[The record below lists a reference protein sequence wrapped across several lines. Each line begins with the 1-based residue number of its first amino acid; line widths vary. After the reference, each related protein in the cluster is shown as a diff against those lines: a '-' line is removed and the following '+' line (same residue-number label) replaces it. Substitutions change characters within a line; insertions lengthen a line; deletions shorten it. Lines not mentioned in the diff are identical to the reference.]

1 MVCLRRFEV
10 LQNNFVIDE
19 KRKHDRLYPVAIEFK
34 DLTVIVG
41 KNGSGKSQFI
51 KAIIGC
57 TKGSKDYKVK
67 VDADKGT
74 HVLFF
79 DEEDY
84 KRRVQDPA
92 PWDTHDYSNE
102 YLRLMM
108 SHWKSTGE
116 GHLELMDS
124 AIPTDNSKYRGYV
137 FMYDEPD
144 HNLDFKN
151 QVKIF
156 NRLKKLAKD
165 NQVIVATHSPVIIAK
180 AKEVFDME
188 SKQWVNSKEYLGR
201 YGIG

>member
-1 MVCLRRFEV
+1 MVSLRRFEV
-10 LQNNFVIDE
+10 IQNNFVINE
-19 KRKHDRLYPVAIEFK
+19 KRKHDRLYPVAIGFK

-41 KNGSGKSQFI
+41 RNGSGKSQFI
-51 KAIIGC
+51 KAMIRC
-57 TKGSKDYKVK
+57 TEGSKEYKVK

-92 PWDTHDYSNE
+92 PWDTNDYSNE
-102 YLRLMM
+102 HLRLMM

-116 GHLELMDS
+116 GHLDLIDS
-124 AIPTDNSKYRGYV
+124 TIPTDSSEYRGQV
-137 FMYDEPD
+137 FIYDEPD
-144 HNLDFKN
+144 HNLDFRN

-156 NRLKKLAKD
+156 NKLKKLAKD